1 MLTAVVLIGRRLLLG
16 PLIATVMILTQEKFL
31 SMGGYA
37 DKIILGG
44 VLIATLAFFPRGLI
58 GFAKPL
64 SQGVRRMMG
73 RAPQSTP

>member
-1 MLTAVVLIGRRLLLG
+1 MHRGLTKGKRSRR
-16 PLIATVMILTQEKFL
+16 
-31 SMGGYA
+31 
-37 DKIILGG
+37 GG

-64 SQGVRRMMG
+64 SQGVRRMLG